1 MKDRG
6 SEIYTAKPLG
16 GLDGVLRTKHLAS
29 QCCAP
34 QMAAND
40 IINMLLAC
48 PLKEMSFDPLFPCQQ
63 LPCFLA
69 PLLSSSSNKGPY
81 SVAPTSLL
89 TFAPKTT
96 PAGLAHLSNAPFL
109 VRSPVTRA
117 FTNGG
122 DQSVAFDRWD
132 TFFLLDVIFPLAS
145 GQHTSLVSS
154 CLNGCSFSVSVA

>member
-1 MKDRG
+1 M
-6 SEIYTAKPLG
+6 LG
-16 GLDGVLRTKHLAS
+16 TKHLAS
-29 QCCAP
+29 RCCAP

-40 IINMLLAC
+40 INNMLLAC

-69 PLLSSSSNKGPY
+69 PLLSSFCNKGPY

-109 VRSPVTRA
+109 VRSPVARA

-122 DQSVAFDRWD
+122 DRSVAFDRRGI
-132 TFFLLDVIFPLAS
+132 FFILDVIFPLAS
-145 GQHTSLVSS
+145 GQHTSLASS
-154 CLNGCSFSVSVA
+154 CLTGCSFSVSVAEVPDP